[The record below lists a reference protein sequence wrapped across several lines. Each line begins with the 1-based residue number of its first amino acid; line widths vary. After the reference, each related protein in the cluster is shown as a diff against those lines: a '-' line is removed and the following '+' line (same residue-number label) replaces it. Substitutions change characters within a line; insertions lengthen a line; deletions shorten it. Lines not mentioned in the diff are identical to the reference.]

1 VRRAATLFVT
11 ALLALTGSG
20 IAGSGIAGCGFV
32 GSGERGSSKPDAFTL
47 HGYVSVGVAAP
58 ATDVAPP
65 ASAVATGGAPSAVA
79 TGGAC
84 EAPAAANDVHAGGPV
99 RVADPAGHTLAAGEL
114 SPGVRDATSA
124 RCNFGFQVS
133 GVPGGVDSYVIGVG
147 NRPAASFP
155 AQDLRSGKPAV
166 IVVDV

>member
-11 ALLALTGSG
+11 ALLAFT
-20 IAGSGIAGCGFV
+20 ASGIAGCGFV

-47 HGYVSVGVAAP
+47 NGYVSVGVSVAASAP
-58 ATDVAPP
+58 AASPAP
-65 ASAVATGGAPSAVA
+65 GA
-79 TGGAC
+79 AC
-84 EAPAAANDVHAGGPV
+84 EAPSAANDVHAGGAV
-99 RVADPAGHTLAAGEL
+99 RIADPAGHTLATGAL
-114 SPGVRDATSA
+114 SPGIRDASSA
-124 RCNFGFQVS
+124 RCNFGFQIA

-155 AQDLRSGKPAV
+155 ALDLRSGKPAV